1 MGPWTAVAAET
12 ALKTKAAERR
22 ARVFIT
28 ILPNLRN
35 FCFVIIAWFGV
46 SGVNFIV

>member
-1 MGPWTAVAAET
+1 MITPIWSVVGMGPSTAKAAET
-12 ALKTKAAERR
+12 ALRAKAAERR

-35 FCFVIIAWFGV
+35 SA
-46 SGVNFIV
+46 SQT